1 MSNQKKIITLPMLAM
16 RGLVLFPKMV
26 LHFDVGRESSILA
39 LNKAMEQDRLIFLTA
54 QTDIA
59 FEDPTT
65 KELYQVGVVAEIKQI
80 VKSYGETF
88 RVLVEGKYR
97 AKIAKSYTDEKYL
110 YVDAVD
116 LPIKKVKKEEE
127 IIARAYIRAVKD
139 MFTEYASLSPK
150 MPKDIILNA
159 VATEDPVYLVEHIT
173 CNIPIEVQDKQL
185 ILEESAPLKRLEIL
199 AGILESENDII
210 NIERQIEERVKE
222 NVDKNQKEYYLR
234 EQLKVIGNE
243 LGDGESIL
251 TETQKYKETID
262 ALNLSEEVHTKL
274 HKEVDRLYKLSS
286 SSQESASIRNYLDHC
301 LELPWNTITTD
312 TIHIEKS
319 RKILD
324 SRHYGMEKV
333 KERVLEQL
341 ATLKLAPDMKGQI
354 VCLFGPPGVG
364 KTSIAKSIA
373 QSMDRKFARIS
384 LGGVRDEADIRGH
397 RRTYIGSMPGRI
409 MNAIKQSGSKNPVI
423 LLDEID
429 KLGSD
434 FRGDPAAALLEALDS
449 EQNNTFRD
457 HFIELPFDLSGVLFI
472 TTANSLATIPAPL
485 RDRMEII
492 PLTSYTREEKF
503 WIAKKHLIPKIV
515 KQHGL
520 TSKLIKINDKAIYD
534 VIDCYT
540 KEAGVRTLERQLASI
555 CRKTTKI
562 IVSEEQENVSITPKN
577 ITAILGSKK
586 YTIDALEKT
595 NQIGITNGL
604 AYTTVGG
611 TMLQIEIAIMQG
623 SGKIE
628 LTGSLGEVMKESA
641 RASVSYIRSNCEKY
655 GIDPN
660 FYKTKDIHI
669 HVPEGAVPK
678 DGPSAGI
685 TICTALISALTGI
698 PVRYDVAM
706 TGEMSLRGRVLPIGG
721 LKEKTMAAYQYG
733 IKTVMI
739 PKDNVPDLDEV
750 ESIVKENIRFVSVDH
765 IEKVLEVAL
774 TQFFTPKVEE
784 NTAQTEKVQPI
795 PVEDR
800 LNNAI
805 TQ

>member
-1 MSNQKKIITLPMLAM
+1 MATQKKVITLPVLAM

-54 QTDIA
+54 QTEIA
-59 FEDPTT
+59 FEDPTA

-97 AKIAKSYTDEKYL
+97 AKIAKSHTNEKYL
-110 YVDAVD
+110 YADVVH
-116 LPIKKVKKEEE
+116 LPLKRVKKEED
-127 IIARAYIRAVKD
+127 IIAQAYVRAVKD

-159 VATEDPVYLVEHIT
+159 VATNDPVYLAEHIT

-185 ILEESAPLKRLEIL
+185 VLEESFPLKRLEIL

-210 NIERQIEERVKE
+210 HIERQIEERVKE
-222 NVDKNQKEYYLR
+222 NVDKNQREYYLR

-262 ALNLSEEVHTKL
+262 ALGLSEEVHTKL
-274 HKEVDRLYKLSS
+274 HKEVERLYKLSS

-301 LELPWNTITTD
+301 LELPWNTATTD
-312 TIHIEKS
+312 HIHIEKS
-319 RKILD
+319 HKILD
-324 SRHYGMEKV
+324 AHHYGMKKV

-354 VCLFGPPGVG
+354 ICLFGPPGVG

-373 QSMDRKFARIS
+373 ESMGRKFARIS

-397 RRTYIGSMPGRI
+397 RRTYIGAMPGRI
-409 MNAIKQSGSKNPVI
+409 INAIKQAGSKNPVI

-434 FRGDPAAALLEALDS
+434 FRGDPAAALLEALDG

-472 TTANSLATIPAPL
+472 TTANSIATIPAPL

-492 PLTSYTREEKF
+492 TLSSYTTEEKF
-503 WIAKKHLIPKIV
+503 WIAKKHLIPKMI
-515 KQHGL
+515 KKHGL

-534 VIDCYT
+534 VINAYT
-540 KEAGVRTLERQLASI
+540 KEAGVRGLERQFASI
-555 CRKTTKI
+555 CRKATKI
-562 IVSEEQENVSITPKN
+562 IVSEEQASVTVTPKN
-577 ITAILGSKK
+577 ITTMLGSKK
-586 YTIDALEKT
+586 YTTEQLEKT

-611 TMLQIEIAIMQG
+611 AMLQIEIAMMQG

-628 LTGSLGEVMKESA
+628 LTGSLGDVMKESA
-641 RASVSYIRSNCEKY
+641 RACISYIRSNCEKY
-655 GIDPN
+655 GIEPD

-706 TGEMSLRGRVLPIGG
+706 TGEISLRGRVLPIGG

-733 IKTVMI
+733 IKTVLI
-739 PKDNVPDLDEV
+739 PKDNVADLDEV
-750 ESIVKENIRFVSVDH
+750 EPIVKENIRFISVDH

-774 TQFFTPKVEE
+774 TQFFTTKTEE
-784 NTAQTEKVQPI
+784 KILEVDKAQPI
-795 PVEDR
+795 PVENR